1 VHSTIAPKA
10 VASTGLRSAISI
22 TIPDT
27 PRSARTVSGICG
39 YVGPGSPETLQAMLA
54 AIDYRGDRTETAVAN
69 GVGLGYRW
77 WGGRP
82 GKSPGI
88 HRAGDDLLACA
99 GTLAP
104 PAPSPAASLLAAL
117 RERRFDSL
125 DGAFAAARWDGA
137 KLTLIRDPFGVRSLY
152 VVSAGETF
160 YFASELKQLLAV
172 PGIEVALDP
181 AALHKYLT
189 FSFVPGADVP
199 IRGVKRLLPGHVGV
213 FDGGRFEASP
223 YFTLQESAD
232 PELAA
237 REAAVRR
244 VRELC
249 REAVAKR
256 LHGETDVGVFLSG
269 GIDSSG
275 VAAWLREA
283 GVRVHAFSLDF
294 GERSV
299 ERDEAA
305 QVAAA
310 LELRHEF
317 LPVKGEDLEPV
328 FWDLVWKLDLPFGD
342 AVTGPQYLL
351 GRAARAAGLA
361 AVFNGEGGDQL
372 FGGWTSKPM
381 VAAAVYGDFFA
392 AGESLE
398 ETYLRSYHRFYRL
411 EDELYTP
418 EFRAQVGPPG
428 QRRAHLAPYLGEG
441 AAETFLHRVRLADI
455 ALKGSQNILPR
466 AERMANAWAL
476 DVRVPLFDRALAT
489 AAFAL
494 PPQLKLRG
502 ATEKFVL
509 KLALKDKLPEAIVWR
524 RKYGMGAP
532 STDWLLGP
540 LAPLAERLL
549 GRDSLEAR
557 GLFRDEFVAALR
569 QGRDAPGETRR
580 RRVGER
586 LWALLMLEA
595 WLRVFVDGRGRRP
608 EGAP

>member
-1 VHSTIAPKA
+1 
-10 VASTGLRSAISI
+10 
-22 TIPDT
+22 
-27 PRSARTVSGICG
+27 
-39 YVGPGSPETLQAMLA
+39 M
-54 AIDYRGDRTETAVAN
+54 
-69 GVGLGYRW
+69 
-77 WGGRP
+77 
-82 GKSPGI
+82 
-88 HRAGDDLLACA
+88 RA
-99 GTLAP
+99 
-104 PAPSPAASLLAAL
+104 
-117 RERRFDSL
+117 RRFESL
-125 DGAFAAARWDGA
+125 DGAFAAAWWDGA

-152 VVSAGETF
+152 TVSAGETF

-172 PGIEVALDP
+172 PGIPAQLDP
-181 AALHKYLT
+181 VALHKYLT

-199 IRGVKRLLPGHVGV
+199 IRGVRRLLPGCFGV
-213 FDGGRFEASP
+213 LQGARFQVTP
-223 YFTLQESAD
+223 YFTLQEAPD
-232 PELAA
+232 PALAE
-237 REAAVRR
+237 RGVAVRR

-249 REAVAKR
+249 GEAIARR
-256 LHGETDVGVFLSG
+256 LNGETDVGLFLSG

-275 VAAWLREA
+275 VAAWLKDA

-299 ERDEAA
+299 EREEAA

-310 LELRHEF
+310 LELQHEF
-317 LPVKGEDLEPV
+317 LPVRGEDLEPV

-342 AVTGPQYLL
+342 SVTGPQYLL
-351 GRAARAAGLA
+351 GRAARAAGLE

-392 AGESLE
+392 EGESLE

-418 EFRAQVGPPG
+418 EFRAAVGPAG

-441 AAETFLHRVRLADI
+441 TAGTFLHRVRLADI
-455 ALKGSQNILPR
+455 SLKGSQNILPR

-476 DVRVPLFDRALAT
+476 DVRVPLFDRALAA
-489 AAFAL
+489 AAFSL

-509 KLALKDKLPEAIVWR
+509 KLALKDRLPDSIVWR

-549 GRDSLEAR
+549 GRHSLESR

-608 EGAP
+608 QGAP